1 MKSMF
6 LWVLIFA
13 VFITANTVDAAAKDT
28 LAQNYTEHSWV
39 FVNGYMEES
48 RMLQTQTGFHGQK
61 MVLGTSGSGIATRT
75 IDSEVY
81 RDSNRDEA
89 SLTISSNYDYIPYT
103 PPLTQSDLKNALC
116 AKNYQVGSVF
126 SETYSIEKDLIK
138 DTKIYQSDNV
148 SVYDISSEIQGT
160 ARIGQRVQ
168 KNADTV
174 PSYIMGGTY
183 IGYAQIRSETV
194 VGNSSIL
201 TLPCP

>member
-13 VFITANTVDAAAKDT
+13 LFITANTVDAAAKDT

-103 PPLTQSDLKNALC
+103 PPLSQSDLKNALC

-160 ARIGQRVQ
+160 AKIGQRVQ
-168 KNADTV
+168 KNAKTV

>member
-1 MKSMF
+1 
-6 LWVLIFA
+6 
-13 VFITANTVDAAAKDT
+13 
-28 LAQNYTEHSWV
+28 
-39 FVNGYMEES
+39 
-48 RMLQTQTGFHGQK
+48 MLQTQTGFHGQK

-103 PPLTQSDLKNALC
+103 PPLSQSDLKNALC

-160 ARIGQRVQ
+160 AKIGQRVQ
-168 KNADTV
+168 KNAKTV

>member
-1 MKSMF
+1 MKDMF

-13 VFITANTVDAAAKDT
+13 ACITANTVDAAAKDT

-48 RMLQTQTGFHGQK
+48 RMLQTQTGFRGQK

-168 KNADTV
+168 KNANTV

-183 IGYAQIRSETV
+183 MGYAQIRSETI

>member
-1 MKSMF
+1 MKVMF

-13 VFITANTVDAAAKDT
+13 ACIKANTVDAAAKDT

-126 SETYSIEKDLIK
+126 SETYSIE
-138 DTKIYQSDNV
+138 SSRS
-148 SVYDISSEIQGT
+148 SVPPAA
-160 ARIGQRVQ
+160 ARR
-168 KNADTV
+168 
-174 PSYIMGGTY
+174 P
-183 IGYAQIRSETV
+183 
-194 VGNSSIL
+194 
-201 TLPCP
+201 

>member
-1 MKSMF
+1 MKDMF

-13 VFITANTVDAAAKDT
+13 LFITANTVDAAAKDT

-103 PPLTQSDLKNALC
+103 PPLSQSDLKNALC

-160 ARIGQRVQ
+160 AKIGQRVQ
-168 KNADTV
+168 KNAKTV

>member
-1 MKSMF
+1 MKDMF

-13 VFITANTVDAAAKDT
+13 ACITANTVDAAAKDT

-168 KNADTV
+168 KNANTV

-183 IGYAQIRSETV
+183 VGYAQIRSETI

>member
-1 MKSMF
+1 MG
-6 LWVLIFA
+6 LLFA

-48 RMLQTQTGFHGQK
+48 RMLQTQTGFRGQK

>member
-1 MKSMF
+1 MILVVM
-6 LWVLIFA
+6 LVAIFYA
-13 VFITANTVDAAAKDT
+13 PNTIEAAAKDT

-48 RMLQTQTGFHGQK
+48 RILQTQTGFNGQK
-61 MVLGTSGSGIATRT
+61 MVLGSSGSGIATRT

-81 RDSNRDEA
+81 RDSNMDEA
-89 SLTISSNYDYIPYT
+89 SLTVSSNYDYRPYT

-126 SETYSIEKDLIK
+126 SETYYIEKDLIK
-138 DTKIYQSDNV
+138 DTKIYQNDNV
-148 SVYDISSEIQGT
+148 SVYDINSEIQGT

-183 IGYAQIRSETV
+183 MGYVQIRSETI